1 MDDKEI
7 YRKLLEVESDRRKN
21 SFFLD
26 IFFTTIFIG
35 FVGWSIAKD
44 ISQEI
49 EIQKLNSS
57 LIEEKIIAQETVK
70 QNIELRRT
78 LQQLLDATAPKKN
91 KSEA

>member
-7 YRKLLEVESDRRKN
+7 YRKLLEVESNRHKKG
-21 SFFLD
+21 FFLD
-26 IFFTTIFIG
+26 IFFMIIFIG

-44 ISQEI
+44 ISQET
-49 EIQKLNSS
+49 EIQKLNSY
-57 LIEEKIIAQETVK
+57 LIEKKIIIQETVK
-70 QNIELRRT
+70 QNIDLRRT